1 MILIHYQRKVFI
13 SKLTNLSLRHNE
25 MAELVKKNVNEYS
38 VIIIKIHDKNE
49 SISLK
54 ELFIKEGID
63 AKVITSII
71 KLLGQLI
78 TFQNEKVRFL

>member
-1 MILIHYQRKVFI
+1 MILIHYQRKMFI

>member
-1 MILIHYQRKVFI
+1 MFI
-13 SKLTNLSLRHNE
+13 NKLTNLSLRYNE
-25 MAELVKKNVNEYS
+25 IIELVKKNVNEYNAN
-38 VIIIKIHDKNE
+38 IIKIHNKHE
-49 SISLK
+49 SIPLK

-71 KLLGQLI
+71 KLLEQLI

>member
-1 MILIHYQRKVFI
+1 
-13 SKLTNLSLRHNE
+13 

-38 VIIIKIHDKNE
+38 VIIIKIHDKHE

>member
-1 MILIHYQRKVFI
+1 MLLIHYQRKMFI
-13 SKLTNLSLRHNE
+13 NKLTNLSLRYKE
-25 MAELVKKNVNEYS
+25 IIELVKKNVNEYNA
-38 VIIIKIHDKNE
+38 IIIKIHNKHE

>member
-1 MILIHYQRKVFI
+1 
-13 SKLTNLSLRHNE
+13 